1 MDAVLFLTISPPY
14 GRCGGDTGNK
24 MQIFYDY
31 VYTWGLWHNC
41 RLSLAWNW
49 IYIYSWHSTSQNKLY
64 KALRGKCAKSQKV
77 TSANC
82 WKYLRF
88 STGPIS
94 IPSPDCYLVLAAVL
108 AVVVSGSDCEAG
120 HYHCGAQWRW
130 QTGHCAAP
138 LWTLWPHYG
147 HTALYYGQSMD
158 SSDPF
163 IRATPLPS
171 HCGSLMT
178 AHSHLATSARSC
190 SSARYTTI
198 DETGYHTYLYFWE
211 RKI

>member
-1 MDAVLFLTISPPY
+1 MCKKSKSNICKLLKVSKVFHWP
-14 GRCGGDTGNK
+14 
-24 MQIFYDY
+24 
-31 VYTWGLWHNC
+31 H
-41 RLSLAWNW
+41 
-49 IYIYSWHSTSQNKLY
+49 IYP
-64 KALRGKCAKSQKV
+64 
-77 TSANC
+77 
-82 WKYLRF
+82 F
-88 STGPIS
+88 
-94 IPSPDCYLVLAAVL
+94 PDCYLVVAAVL

-178 AHSHLATSARSC
+178 AHSHLATSAQC
-190 SSARYTTI
+190 SLLLISTTIDTTI
-198 DETGYHTYLYFWE
+198 DETYLLSIFIWE
-211 RKI
+211 RKIYFCFNPSVSFFSS

>member
-1 MDAVLFLTISPPY
+1 MSPCSGHWTPGWQPAHLRWTRFCSWQFLPHMAAVALWRGHGEQNANILWLLLYLRFMTQLAACPWPETGYTFIH
-14 GRCGGDTGNK
+14 DTPLPRINFT
-24 MQIFYDY
+24 M
-31 VYTWGLWHNC
+31 L
-41 RLSLAWNW
+41 
-49 IYIYSWHSTSQNKLY
+49 
-64 KALRGKCAKSQKV
+64 CAENVQKV

-190 SSARYTTI
+190 SSAI
-198 DETGYHTYLYFWE
+198 D
-211 RKI
+211 